1 MLTTIRS
8 QMNGVEVIKSQ
19 AHLFRVRKSPAHLF
33 SAAIWS
39 YLAYSWAGL
48 NYMCKAK
55 YKKRGNG

>member
-1 MLTTIRS
+1 
-8 QMNGVEVIKSQ
+8 MNRIEVIKSQ
-19 AHLFRVRKSPAHLF
+19 AHLSRVRKSPAHLF

-55 YKKRGNG
+55 YKNRGNG

>member
-1 MLTTIRS
+1 
-8 QMNGVEVIKSQ
+8 MNGVEVIKSQ

-55 YKKRGNG
+55 YKNRGNG